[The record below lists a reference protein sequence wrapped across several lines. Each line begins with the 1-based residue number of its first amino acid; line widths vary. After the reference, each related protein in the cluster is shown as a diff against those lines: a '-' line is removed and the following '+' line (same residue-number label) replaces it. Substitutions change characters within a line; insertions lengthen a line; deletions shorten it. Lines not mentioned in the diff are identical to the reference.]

1 MKLSRA
7 QDQGLQFRQ
16 TKSFAIVTHDT
27 VPGDCIHRVI
37 SQNGDREKFE
47 ILATPRPA
55 PKDTLKSNWLVQ
67 PQQQQRQV
75 ILKEGVNSI
84 SKEAATWESRAGM
97 RDETINATEVDM
109 ASGNSKRTALKKW
122 TLVVATQTHSR
133 QTKRTQEIE
142 RVKIVLNK
150 ICIREDLAK
159 YGVQ

>member
-1 MKLSRA
+1 M
-7 QDQGLQFRQ
+7 
-16 TKSFAIVTHDT
+16 
-27 VPGDCIHRVI
+27 I

-47 ILATPRPA
+47 ILASPRPA

-67 PQQQQRQV
+67 PQQQQRQL

-122 TLVVATQTHSR
+122 TLVLISVERKSPHRCTLD
-133 QTKRTQEIE
+133 KRSELKKSKE
-142 RVKIVLNK
+142 
-150 ICIREDLAK
+150 
-159 YGVQ
+159 